1 MTTLQFN
8 SKILVI
14 LLWIS
19 VMLTMLFADIFSLIV
34 EMTDG
39 IVIDIPLDAKT
50 MMGIAAILTNIP
62 ILMIILTWVLPTKW
76 NKWVN
81 VSAAIFTI
89 FYVVGGGAML
99 PHYLVIGCIEIV
111 LLILIMRVVLRWKL

>member
-39 IVIDIPLDAKT
+39 NVIDIPLDAKT